1 MPTRSRSVNP
11 SQIRFTGTEYV
22 AVTKV
27 GDWFGTT
34 IFLDRAPAPQGPW
47 TTYARVRVY
56 PKCDPIDL
64 QHVLRVVGADEHHRR
79 AVRGRAVAQPLGRRV
94 SSVNRPTF
102 FTVPSPGQF
111 ALGTRCS
118 LVDC

>member
-1 MPTRSRSVNP
+1 MPTHGRSVNP
-11 SQIRFTGTEYV
+11 SQIMFTGGEYV

-47 TTYARVRVY
+47 RTYARVRAV
-56 PKCDPIDL
+56 PKCDPTTCNTYFASWVPLSITGGSF
-64 QHVLRVVGADEHHRR
+64 VVGLSHNRWD
-79 AVRGRAVAQPLGRRV
+79 GQI

-102 FTVPSPGQF
+102 FTVPAPGLF

-118 LVDC
+118 LVAC